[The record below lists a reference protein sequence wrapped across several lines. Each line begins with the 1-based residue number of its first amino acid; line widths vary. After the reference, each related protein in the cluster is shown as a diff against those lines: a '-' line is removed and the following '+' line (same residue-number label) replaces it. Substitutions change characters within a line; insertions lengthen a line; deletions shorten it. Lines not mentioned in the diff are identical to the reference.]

1 MNLSLLFHKSVHG
14 NNVTSFGFL
23 LQILSKTDDN
33 TVMEAVDAEVSVTC
47 VDSGH
52 IKKTF
57 QLALLCTKRN
67 PLERPTMQEVS
78 RVLLSLLP
86 SPPPKKLLSP
96 AKLQEGEERRESHS
110 SDTTTTPQWFVQF
123 REDISKSS
131 L

>member
-1 MNLSLLFHKSVHG
+1 VFHKFILG
-14 NNVTSFGFL
+14 NNLISLTFL
-23 LQILSKTDDN
+23 LQILSKADDN

-47 VDSGH
+47 MDSGH

-78 RVLLSLLP
+78 RVLLSLVP
-86 SPPPKKLLSP
+86 SPPPKKLPSP
-96 AKLQEGEERRESHS
+96 AKVQEGEERRESHS
-110 SDTTTTPQWFVQF
+110 SDTTTPQWFVQF

>member
-1 MNLSLLFHKSVHG
+1 MRFV
-14 NNVTSFGFL
+14 FFFFL
-23 LQILSKTDDN
+23 MLQILSKADDN
-33 TVMEAVDAEVSVTC
+33 TVMDAVDAEVSVTC

-67 PLERPTMQEVS
+67 PMERPTMQEVA

-86 SPPPKKLLSP
+86 SPPPKKPPSP
-96 AKLQEGEERRESHS
+96 AKLQGVEERRESQS
-110 SDTTTTPQWFVQF
+110 SDTTSPQWFVQF
-123 REDISKSS
+123 REAISKSS

>member
-1 MNLSLLFHKSVHG
+1 MRKI
-14 NNVTSFGFL
+14 SFILFL
-23 LQILSKTDDN
+23 LQILSKADDN

-47 VDSGH
+47 MDSGH

-86 SPPPKKLLSP
+86 SPPPKKLPSP
-96 AKLQEGEERRESHS
+96 AKLQEGEERRECHS
-110 SDTTTTPQWFVQF
+110 SDTTTPQWFVQF